1 MSKISRWLRAV
12 KDLFKDIFE
21 FLKIRKQQREFYGD
35 VIEDLETIRA
45 LSAALHDQ
53 MNKVAK
59 KWNLYPEV
67 DEMVKNYR
75 KYMENSQ
82 KVYEITRK
90 DILNRLFAERN
101 RNIQLTSEGTR
112 GGGFVPMAQGG
123 HVRRW
128 ERGDFPASVVRKK
141 NPVDTFVKEISEVL
155 PLLGR
160 VLNDCEI
167 EIVEGSVIIGVSK
180 GKQSFLN
187 LILKHRKDIESY
199 CAYVMGEE
207 TIVEIVEKGE

>member
-1 MSKISRWLRAV
+1 MRRWFKAV
-12 KDLFKDIFE
+12 KDLFKDIFD
-21 FLKIRKQQREFYGD
+21 FLKIRKQQKGFYGD

-53 MNKVAK
+53 MNKITR

-82 KVYEITRK
+82 KVYEITRR
-90 DILNRLFAERN
+90 DILNRLFVERN
-101 RNIQLTSEGTR
+101 RRIALSDGQQQPR
-112 GGGFVPMAQGG
+112 GGI
-123 HVRRW
+123 RRW
-128 ERGDFPASVVRKK
+128 QPGDFPASVVRKP
-141 NPVDTFVKEISEVL
+141 NPAEVLVKDISAEL

-160 VLNDCEI
+160 VLKDCDI
-167 EIVEGSVIIGVSK
+167 EIVEGSVIISVPT

-199 CAYVMGEE
+199 CAYAIGDG
-207 TIVEIVEKGE
+207 TLVEIVEKGE